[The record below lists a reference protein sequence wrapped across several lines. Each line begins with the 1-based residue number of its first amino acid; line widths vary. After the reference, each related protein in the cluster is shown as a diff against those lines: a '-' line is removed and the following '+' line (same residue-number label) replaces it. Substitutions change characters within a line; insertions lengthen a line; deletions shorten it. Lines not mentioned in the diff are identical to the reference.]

1 MNTILII
8 EDDADISFLVQTQ
21 LELAGYVA
29 MICHDGDKAIEWIRK
44 KPFDLYIVDRLLPGK
59 NGLEICRFLRQQAEL
74 KEKPIILLT
83 ALDQNEDIIQGLD
96 AGADDYITKPFEM
109 DILLARVRAMLRR
122 THKSASDKI
131 SFENLEIIPSKFELK
146 IHQEK
151 IHLTAT
157 EWQILATLIKLPGH
171 VYTREELISKIQGPQ
186 IHVTERT
193 MDTHIAGLRKK
204 LGEYSHIIET
214 IRGFGYRFKDLP

>member
-8 EDDADISFLVQTQ
+8 EDDADIAFLVKTQ
-21 LELAGYVA
+21 LELAGYLA
-29 MICHDGDKAIEWIRK
+29 ITCHDGDKAIEWITK

-59 NGLEICRFLRQQAEL
+59 NGLEICRYLRQQSEL

-109 DILLARVRAMLRR
+109 NILLARVRAMLRR
-122 THKSASDKI
+122 LNKPNTDKI
-131 SFENLEIIPSKFELK
+131 TFENLEIIPSKFEVK

-151 IHLTAT
+151 VHLTAT
-157 EWQILATLIKLPGH
+157 EWQILSTLMKRPGH
-171 VYTREELISKIQGPQ
+171 VYTREELINKIQGPQ
-186 IHVTERT
+186 VHVTERT

-204 LGEYSHIIET
+204 LGDYSSIIET

>member
-1 MNTILII
+1 MNNILII
-8 EDDADISFLVQTQ
+8 EDDSDIAFLIQTQ
-21 LELAGYVA
+21 LESVGYVA
-29 MICHDGDKAIEWIRK
+29 TTCSDGEAAIEMIK
-44 KPFDLYIVDRLLPGK
+44 NKSFDLYIVDRLLPGK
-59 NGLEICRFLRQQAEL
+59 NGLEICRYLRLQSEL
-74 KEKPIILLT
+74 KEKPILLLT

-109 DILLARVRAMLRR
+109 NVLLARVRALLRR
-122 THKSASDKI
+122 HIKSQTHIIRYQD
-131 SFENLEIIPSKFELK
+131 LEIIPHKFDLK
-146 IHQEK
+146 VNNEK

-157 EWQILATLIKLPGH
+157 EWQILTTLIAHPGH
-171 VYTREELISKIQGPQ
+171 VFTREELISKIQGPQ

-204 LGEYSHIIET
+204 LNSYASIIET